1 MDANWL
7 TFGAAILGLLVT
19 AVYIYK
25 KDQQSS

>member
-1 MDANWL
+1 MDVNWL

-19 AVYIYK
+19 AVVIYR

>member
-1 MDANWL
+1 MDANWM

-19 AVYIYK
+19 AVVIYR

>member
-1 MDANWL
+1 MDVNWL

-19 AVYIYK
+19 VFIYR